1 MIYELIAWFVA
12 LTIVANLFYRR
23 GVKAGVKHSL
33 LTLRLNQEQLNLLN
47 EELKKDGHDLAVETL
62 KEIPKKDLTLYN

>member
-33 LTLRLNQEQLNLLN
+33 LTLRLSEEQVNLLN
-47 EELKKDGHDLAVETL
+47 EELRKDGQELAKETL
-62 KEIPKKDLTLYN
+62 NEIPKRVIN

>member
-1 MIYELIAWFVA
+1 MIYELIAWVVA

-33 LTLRLNQEQLNLLN
+33 LTLRLNQEQVSLLN
-47 EELKKDGHDLAVETL
+47 EELQKDGHDLAKETL
-62 KEIPKKDLTLYN
+62 NEIPKRVIN

>member
-33 LTLRLNQEQLNLLN
+33 LTLRLSEEQVNLLN
-47 EELKKDGHDLAVETL
+47 EELRKDGHDLTKETL
-62 KEIPKKDLTLYN
+62 NEIPKRVIN

>member
-33 LTLRLNQEQLNLLN
+33 LTLRLSEEQVNLLN
-47 EELKKDGHDLAVETL
+47 EEF
-62 KEIPKKDLTLYN
+62 

>member
-33 LTLRLNQEQLNLLN
+33 LTLRLNEEQVNLLN
-47 EELKKDGHDLAVETL
+47 EELCKDGHDLAKETL
-62 KEIPKKDLTLYN
+62 NEIPKRVIN